1 MKRTIYLL
9 VFVCANLLFAQDNY
23 TISGYVKDG
32 NTGED
37 LIGATVLMKE
47 LGTGNITNVYGFYA
61 ISVPQG
67 SYTLEVSYVGF
78 QVFRQQLEVNSNQ
91 TLNIDLAPDTEVM
104 EEIVVTTEALNK
116 NVSVNEMSTVSLTSK
131 TVKNIPAVL
140 GEPDIIRSIQLLPV
154 ITSVGDGSSG
164 FNVRG
169 GAADQ
174 NLILLDEGVIF
185 NSAHLLGLYS
195 AINPDAVKDVKIY
208 KGGIPSRYGGR
219 LSSVLDV
226 RQKEGNLKEYSGEG
240 GVSLISARALYEG
253 PIVKDKGS
261 FMIAGRRS
269 YGDAILRA
277 LGESNTAYF
286 YDLNLKTN
294 YQINDKNR
302 VFLSGYFGRDE
313 LALGGIFSNGWGNT
327 TGTFRWNRVISN
339 RLFANLSAIYSN
351 YDYSIDNLATGA
363 ESRISS
369 NVITYNVKADFAYYL
384 QGENNLE
391 FGLDQKWYTFNPAE
405 IDPLMG
411 SNITASKLDEKFA
424 VEQGA
429 YASYHAEAG
438 NLLVDV
444 GTRFSRFVRTGSQDL
459 PIYENNAPVV
469 YNTFLNRYEEGNV
482 VGTRSY
488 GNGKKIKEFNNWE
501 PRVGLTYV
509 LNQEQ
514 SIKASY
520 NRMYQYLHLI
530 SNSTSPTPVDVWAPS
545 GEFID
550 PQMSD
555 QFAVGYFRNFK
566 NNAYEASLEVYY
578 KDIQNMVDYVD
589 GADIIAN
596 NQIET
601 QILSGNGRS
610 YGAEFYLKKN
620 TGRLT
625 GWISYTLSRSER
637 QVKGFGEGDTG
648 INNGD
653 WYATNFNKLHDLS
666 ITGIYELNDRWSLSG
681 NFILASGLP
690 STFPEGRYEY
700 AGIVIPHF
708 EERNQDQL
716 PTYHRLDLSATLK
729 RKPKNGKKNRG
740 EWVFGLYNVYNRINA
755 NSIYFIEDEE
765 NPGETNAFKSALFGV
780 NPNITYNFKF

>member
-1 MKRTIYLL
+1 MKKTIYLL
-9 VFVCANLLFAQDNY
+9 VFVCSNLLLGQESY

-37 LIGATVLMKE
+37 LIGATVLVKE
-47 LGTGNITNVYGFYA
+47 LGTGNITNVYGFYS
-61 ISVPQG
+61 IPIPEG
-67 SYTLEVSYVGF
+67 TYTIQVRYVGF
-78 QVFRQQLEVNSNQ
+78 QLSQQQVTINANQ
-91 TLNIDLAPDTEVM
+91 TFNFDLTPDTEVL
-104 EEIVVTTEALNK
+104 EEVVVTSEALNK
-116 NVSVNEMSTVSLTSK
+116 NVTVNQMSTVNLSSK
-131 TVKNIPAVL
+131 TVKKIPAVL
-140 GEPDIIRSIQLLPV
+140 GEPDIIRSIQLLPG

-169 GAADQ
+169 GSADQ

-226 RQKEGNLKEYSGEG
+226 RQKEGNLKEYTGEG
-240 GVSLISARALYEG
+240 GISLISARALYEG

-277 LGESNTAYF
+277 LGGSNTAYF
-286 YDLNLKTN
+286 YDLNLKSN

-302 VFLSGYFGRDE
+302 VFLSGYFGRDR
-313 LALGGIFSNGWGNT
+313 LDLGGIFSNGWGNA
-327 TGTFRWNRVISN
+327 TGTLRWNWVISN
-339 RLFANLSAIYSN
+339 RLFANFSAIYSN

-369 NVITYNVKADFAYYL
+369 NVITYNLKSDFAYYL
-384 QGENNLE
+384 RDENNLE

-405 IDPLMG
+405 IEPLMG
-411 SNITASKLDEKFA
+411 ANISPTKLDEKYA

-429 YASYHAEAG
+429 YASYHGEVG
-438 NLLVDV
+438 NFLFDV
-444 GTRFSRFVRTGSQDL
+444 GTRFSRFVRTGSQEIPL
-459 PIYENNAPVV
+459 YENDAPVV
-469 YNTFLNRYEEGNV
+469 YNGFLNRYEEGTV
-482 VGTRSY
+482 IGSKSY
-488 GNGKKIKEFNNWE
+488 GNGSRIIDFNNWE

-509 LNQEQ
+509 LNDEQ

-545 GEFID
+545 GRYID
-550 PQMSD
+550 PQFSD
-555 QFAVGYFRNFK
+555 QFAIGYFRNFK
-566 NNAYEASLEVYY
+566 DNAYEASVEVYY

-601 QILSGNGRS
+601 QILSGHGRS
-610 YGAEFYLKKN
+610 FGAEFYLKKN
-620 TGRLT
+620 TGKLT

-637 QVKGFGEGDTG
+637 QVNGFGQGDPG

-666 ITGIYELNDRWSLSG
+666 ITGIYELNDRWSFSG

-729 RKPKNGKKNRG
+729 RKPKNGKTNRG

-780 NPNITYNFKF
+780 TPNITYNFRF